1 MVNGGLGLILVM
13 RGCIHSRSFF
23 PSAPLPVC
31 PSAPLPLRLG
41 PLLPFACVLIG
52 GDNASRL

>member
-23 PSAPLPVC
+23 PSAPLP
-31 PSAPLPLRLG
+31 LRLG